1 MANITSIA
9 TPVKGVWS
17 LDITKIRMNPENT
30 RTETGFLRD
39 LPLEIAI
46 ALENNTL
53 TDSQKATLQEIVE
66 SGSDTNSFGW
76 LVKSVAQVGVEKPL
90 EGYFDPSFE
99 TFCAIDGN
107 TRYIAALAA
116 NILFNTEIKR
126 ISGKVLTDLS
136 EQALL
141 LRQFNS
147 NEGGV
152 SLTPYSK
159 AVLAKKL
166 LKTFG
171 GDLDET
177 SKALCVQKVVLE
189 GYLSVLSLSEAAQ
202 TAIKNGEASVTAVAE
217 IIREESKTTSPK
229 EVLET
234 VSTAIVEAVT
244 SKRGRPK
251 GSTKA
256 TKNDIKN
263 VVSKKKPK
271 NEVKILQ
278 MKGDIIEYCSDR
290 NNLMEIIDSLDQRDL
305 KILHDILS
313 GKQIIREGL

>member
-9 TPVKGVWS
+9 TPSKGLWS
-17 LDITKIRMNPENT
+17 LDITKVRMNPANT

-39 LPLEIAI
+39 LPLELAI
-46 ALENNTL
+46 ALETNSVTPEQK
-53 TDSQKATLQEIVE
+53 DSLAKIVE
-66 SGSDTNSFGW
+66 SGSDTQSFGW
-76 LVKSVAQVGVEKPL
+76 LVKSVSQVGIEKPL
-90 EGYFDPSFE
+90 EGYFDPSSD
-99 TFCAIDGN
+99 TFCVIDGN

-116 NILFNTEIKR
+116 NLLFNSEIKR
-126 ISGKVLTDLS
+126 ISGKILTDLS

-189 GYLSVLSLSEAAQ
+189 GYLNVLSLSQEAQ
-202 TAIKNGEASVTAVAE
+202 DAIKNGEASVTAVAE
-217 IIREESKTTSPK
+217 IIREESKTSSPT
-229 EVLET
+229 EVLT
-234 VSTAIVEAVT
+234 VVSEAVVAAV
-244 SKRGRPK
+244 SAKRGRPK
-251 GSTKA
+251 GSGKA
-256 TKNDIKN
+256 TKNEIKD
-263 VVSKKKPK
+263 VVSKKKPQ
-271 NEVKILQ
+271 NEAKKLELKTDIL
-278 MKGDIIEYCSDR
+278 GYCSDT
-290 NNLMEIIDSLDQRDL
+290 NYLMEILDSLDEKDL
-305 KILHDILS
+305 KTVCNILG
-313 GKQIIREGL
+313 GK